1 MRPAN
6 VPADAKEYRNG
17 YLSAVVW
24 LSGAKWEYKGFGVAA
39 NRTEGWGDPACSCIS
54 SRFGMDEYERLFVPD
69 PFRYSVG
76 VVDSAGNEIL
86 RFGDYG
92 NVDSAGPKSLIP
104 EPAIPFTS
112 PTAVAAGGGK
122 VYVADRKSRRIAV
135 ITMKF
140 AAEENCDI
148 K

>member
-1 MRPAN
+1 MPFATDTLITALRKAYPTSH
-6 VPADAKEYRNG
+6 V
-17 YLSAVVW
+17 
-24 LSGAKWEYKGFGVAA
+24 
-39 NRTEGWGDPACSCIS
+39 
-54 SRFGMDEYERLFVPD
+54 RL
-69 PFRYSVG
+69 
-76 VVDSAGNEIL
+76 L
-86 RFGDYG
+86 
-92 NVDSAGPKSLIP
+92 P
-104 EPAIPFTS
+104 EPAIPFTA